1 MKRVIVSGLSG
12 SGKSVALNT
21 LEDLDYYCIDNLP
34 VNLLQ
39 SFALDLQQAR
49 PAVDRS
55 AVGIDVRNLPA
66 QLAHFGEAL
75 EALRARG
82 IQFEI
87 LYLSCDTDTLIRRY
101 SETRRKHP
109 LSRNNLPLTEAIAA
123 EKALLEPIAARADL
137 VIDTTNTNVHQL
149 RELVRSRVDGRP
161 SNGLSLMFES
171 FGFKRG
177 IPRDA
182 DFVFDARC
190 LPNPHWDTNLRGL
203 TGRDRPV
210 IDFLN
215 EKAEV
220 NRMHHQ
226 IRDFLLGWLP
236 LFEQEN
242 RSYLTVAIGC
252 TGGQHRSVYL
262 AEQLAS
268 QFAARY
274 ANVTV
279 RHREL
284 E

>member
-21 LEDLDYYCIDNLP
+21 LEDLGYYCIDNLP

-39 SFALDLQQAR
+39 RFALDLQQAQ
-49 PAVDRS
+49 PPVERS

-66 QLAHFGEAL
+66 QLAHFSEVL
-75 EALRARG
+75 DALRERG
-82 IQFEI
+82 VHHEI

-109 LSRNNLPLTEAIAA
+109 LSRRNLPLTEAIAI
-123 EKALLEPIAARADL
+123 EKSLLEPIAAQADL
-137 VIDTTNTNVHQL
+137 VIDTTGTNVHQL
-149 RELVRSRVDGRP
+149 RELVRARVDARP
-161 SNGLSLMFES
+161 ADGLSLMFES

-177 IPRDA
+177 IPRHA

-190 LPNPHWDTNLRGL
+190 LPNPHWDMHLRGL

-215 EKAEV
+215 DKSEV
-220 NRMHHQ
+220 DRMLRQ
-226 IRDFLLGWLP
+226 IQDFLLGWLP
-236 LFEQEN
+236 VFEREN

-252 TGGQHRSVYL
+252 TGGLHRSVYL
-262 AEQLAS
+262 AEQLGTRFVAH
-268 QFAARY
+268 Y